1 MSLQSLVSKKLQ
13 LESKWADQ
21 CLDQGQVTVE
31 MKWIDIELKELK
43 RKINEQ
49 SVIDMKVK
57 LEKY

>member
-1 MSLQSLVSKKLQ
+1 
-13 LESKWADQ
+13 
-21 CLDQGQVTVE
+21 